1 MSAFW
6 SDVTR
11 QLHPYIPGEQPKLSN
26 LIKLNTNEHPLPPS
40 AAVLQAIRA
49 IEPDALRRYP
59 DPDSIA
65 LRSAIAGQTGLAIDE
80 VFVGNGSDEVLAHV
94 FQALISSSTVFSAP
108 DITYSF
114 YPVWAQLYRMQL
126 NEIPLLDDFHIDVPA
141 MCAAPGPLLFANPNA
156 PTGIALSI
164 EQLEQLVASDRQRL
178 VVVDEAYFGFGA
190 TSAVS
195 LLAGYDNLL
204 VTRSLSKSH
213 GLAGLRLGYAL
224 GSKPLIQGLVRVK
237 DSFNSYP
244 IDAIAQAA
252 ALAAVEDVS
261 WLQQA
266 STAVSYTR
274 EQLSRG
280 LAKLGFEVLPSSANF
295 VFCRHS
301 SVSGKAI
308 FDALRAQGIIIR
320 RWDKPR
326 IDDYLRITVG
336 TDDQSEALLAAL
348 DNILST

>member
-11 QLHPYIPGEQPKLSN
+11 QLHPYTPGEQPKLSN

-40 AAVLQAIRA
+40 AAALQAIRD
-49 IEPDALRRYP
+49 IDPDALRRYP
-59 DPDSIA
+59 DPDSVA
-65 LRSAIAGQTGLAIDE
+65 LREGIARQTGLTIDE

-94 FQALISSSTVFSAP
+94 FQALISSSTVFSVP

-126 NEIPLLDDFHIDVPA
+126 NEVPLLADFHIDVTA
-141 MCAAPGPLLFANPNA
+141 MCEAPGPLLFANPNA

-164 EQLEQLVASDRQRL
+164 EQLERLVASDRQRL

-195 LLAGYDNLL
+195 LLAHYDNLL
-204 VTRSLSKSH
+204 ITRSLSKSH
-213 GLAGLRLGYAL
+213 SLAGLRLGYAL
-224 GSKPLIQGLVRVK
+224 ASPPLIQGLIRVK

-252 ALAAVEDVS
+252 ALAAIDDHAWLEDASAAVGRARAQ
-261 WLQQA
+261 LCQA
-266 STAVSYTR
+266 LTQR
-274 EQLSRG
+274 
-280 LAKLGFEVLPSSANF
+280 GFEVLPSSANF
-295 VFCRHS
+295 VFCRHR
-301 SVSGKAI
+301 SVSGEAI
-308 FDALRAQGIIIR
+308 FDALRAQNIIIR
-320 RWDKPR
+320 RWNKPR
-326 IDDYLRITVG
+326 IKDYLRITVG
-336 TDDQSEALLAAL
+336 TDAQCQTLIAAL
-348 DNILST
+348 DDILGK